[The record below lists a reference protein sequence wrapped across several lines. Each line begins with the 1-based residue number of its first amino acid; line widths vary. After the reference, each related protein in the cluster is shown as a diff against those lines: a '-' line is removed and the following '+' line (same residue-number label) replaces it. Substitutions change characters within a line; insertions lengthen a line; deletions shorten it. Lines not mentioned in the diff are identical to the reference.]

1 MMSTLRLAVGVWLLT
16 AASAQAQEPGSAQ
29 QGLELAHAQC
39 SECHLVDKVVG
50 RSRDAA
56 APTFESIANVNG
68 MTGAALTAAL
78 RTSHRTMPNVI
89 IKPSDLGGLVAYI
102 LSLKESP

>member
-1 MMSTLRLAVGVWLLT
+1 MMSTLRLAVAVWLVT
-16 AASAQAQEPGSAQ
+16 AVGAQAQEIGSAAE
-29 QGLELAHAQC
+29 GLKLAHASC

-56 APTFESIANVNG
+56 APTFASIANING
-68 MTGAALTAAL
+68 MTSAALTAAL

-89 IKPSDLGGLVAYI
+89 IKSSDTGDLVAYI
-102 LSLKESP
+102 LSLKDSP